1 MKTLRVMV
9 ITTVPQTLAAFFPR
23 QLRSLADAGF
33 DVHAVSSPGADLD
46 AIGRIPGVTVHA
58 LPIERQPH
66 PLRDCRSLFQIFQL
80 IRRIRPQIVHSHTP
94 KAGLL
99 GMAAAKAAGVPVRLY
114 TIHGLPL
121 ETRTGLWRRILEA
134 AERASAALST
144 RSYAVSPSLRKV
156 AIGLKLCPASKLST
170 LGAGSCAGVDLDR
183 FNPVDRHI
191 QRPLI
196 RQSLS
201 VPDHALL
208 LSFVGR
214 LSRDKGLGVL
224 AQAWPEIARQLPEAH
239 LLLAGD
245 PDPTDPLPAVTFSD
259 LCAHPRVHF
268 TGAIAANRVPAH
280 YAATD
285 IFVLPTFRE
294 GLSQVSLEAG
304 AMGVP
309 IVATRVTGLDPVI
322 DGVTGVL
329 VPAGQSAPLADAIV
343 ALARNPSLRGQMS
356 RAAQASIATN
366 FSAQQVNQIWMD
378 EYRQLVQE
386 SLPEL
391 SQFGELSPVPA
402 PFENRST

>member
-23 QLRSLADAGF
+23 QLRSLAEAGF
-33 DVHAVSSPGADLD
+33 EVHAVSSPGPDLD
-46 AIGRIPGVTVHA
+46 AISRIPGVTVHA

-66 PLRDCRSLFQIFQL
+66 PLRDIRSLFQLFRL

-114 TIHGLPL
+114 TVHGLPL
-121 ETRTGLWRRILEA
+121 ETRTGHWRRILEA
-134 AERASAALST
+134 AERTSSALST
-144 RSYAVSPSLRKV
+144 RAYAVSPSLRQV
-156 AIGLKLCPASKLST
+156 VIDLKLCPASKLST

-183 FNPVDRHI
+183 FNAAD
-191 QRPLI
+191 RPLHRSAI

-201 VPDHALL
+201 LPDSALL

-214 LSRDKGLGVL
+214 LARDKGIGVL
-224 AQAWPEIARQLPEAH
+224 AQAWPEIARQLPGAH

-245 PDPTDPLPAVTFSD
+245 ADPTDPLPAATLSALRAD
-259 LCAHPRVHF
+259 PRVHF
-268 TGAIAANRVPAH
+268 TGAISANQVPAY

-294 GLSQVSLEAG
+294 GLSQVALEAG

-329 VPAGQSAPLADAIV
+329 VPARQSAPLAEAIV
-343 ALARNPSLRGQMS
+343 ALARNPSLRGLMS
-356 RAAQASIATN
+356 RAAQESVATK
-366 FSAQQVNQIWMD
+366 FSAQHVNQLWMA

-386 SLPEL
+386 SLPEFSQL
-391 SQFGELSPVPA
+391 SGFSQAAA
-402 PFENRST
+402 PIENRS